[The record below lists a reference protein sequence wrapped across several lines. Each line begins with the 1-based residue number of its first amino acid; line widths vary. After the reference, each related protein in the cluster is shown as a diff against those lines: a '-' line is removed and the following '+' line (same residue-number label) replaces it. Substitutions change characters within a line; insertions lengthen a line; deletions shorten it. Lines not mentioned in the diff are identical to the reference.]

1 MSGRYVRQ
9 SSYRH
14 VFGTPAKPE
23 GQFLVSGTATTPAC
37 NGDGDFICAN
47 EKFMAYASAGGG
59 GPVNVL
65 RLDKPGRLPAK
76 LPTVSV
82 HKASVLDHQFHPF
95 LPTLLA
101 TAGEDGYVKVSQIP
115 EEGLTEDISKAIVTL
130 EGHSK
135 KVAFVKFHPTAN
147 NVLAS
152 ASYDFLV
159 KIWDI
164 EAQTEALNFED
175 HSDVVTS
182 LDFSWDGSQIAT
194 TSKDKKIRIFDPRD
208 GKSVASTEGFLGT
221 KKASVV
227 WASNQEKILGVGFSK
242 TSVRQY
248 GVWDP
253 KKLDTPLAINDLDQ
267 SAGVVIPFYDPD
279 NSILYLAG
287 KGDASIR
294 YWELV
299 KEKPYL
305 HFLSE
310 FRDTKSQQGV
320 AWLPKRACDTTKCGI
335 ASCLRLMKEAIVPIS
350 FQVPRKSDLFQ
361 KDLFPDAYAGVPSL
375 EAKEYLAGEN
385 KPPKLKSM
393 KPGTV
398 VEEVQQ
404 VKTFAAKK
412 SPQDLQEENDKL
424 RARVHELEAE
434 LAKLKGH

>member
-9 SSYRH
+9 SSFRH

-23 GQFLVSGTATTPAC
+23 SQFLGANPAC
-37 NGDGDFICAN
+37 NGDGDFICGN
-47 EKFMAYASAGGG
+47 EKFLAYASAGGG
-59 GPVNVL
+59 GPVVVL
-65 RLDKPGRLPAK
+65 PLNKPGRLPAK

-82 HKASVLDHQFHPF
+82 HKAAVLDHAFHPF
-95 LPTLLA
+95 LSTLLA

-115 EEGLTEDISKAIVTL
+115 DEGLTDNVEKAIVTL

-135 KVAFVKFHPTAN
+135 KVAFIKFHPTAN
-147 NVLAS
+147 NILAS
-152 ASYDFLV
+152 ASYDFTV

-164 EAQTEALNFED
+164 EAQSEALNVED
-175 HSDVVTS
+175 HPDVLQSIDYSV
-182 LDFSWDGSQIAT
+182 DGSQIAT
-194 TSKDKKIRIFDPRD
+194 TCKDKKIRVFDPRD
-208 GKSVASTEGFLGT
+208 GKSVASTEGFAGT
-221 KKASVV
+221 KRSSVV

-253 KKLDTPLAINDLDQ
+253 KKLDTPLGITDLDQ

-294 YWELV
+294 YFELV

-320 AWLPKRACDTTKCGI
+320 AWLPKRSCDTTKCEI
-335 ASCLRLMKEAIVPIS
+335 AICLRLMKEAIVPIS

-361 KDLFPDAYAGVPSL
+361 KDLFPDAYAGVPSM
-375 EAKEYLAGEN
+375 EAKEYLSGEN

-393 KPGTV
+393 KPGTST
-398 VEEVQQ
+398 EEVHV
-404 VKTFAAKK
+404 VKTFTAKK

-424 RARVHELEAE
+424 RARVAELEAE
-434 LAKLKGH
+434 VARLRGH

>member
-9 SSYRH
+9 SSFRH
-14 VFGTPAKPE
+14 VFGTPAKPQ
-23 GQFLVSGTATTPAC
+23 GQFLGVSPAC

-47 EKFMAYASAGGG
+47 EKFLAYAAAGGG
-59 GPVNVL
+59 GPVVVL
-65 RLDKPGRLPAK
+65 SLNKSGRLPAK

-82 HKASVLDHQFHPF
+82 HKAAVLDHQFHPF
-95 LPTLLA
+95 LHTLLA

-115 EEGLTEDISKAIVTL
+115 DEGLTDNVEKAIVTL

-135 KVAFVKFHPTAN
+135 KVAFIKFHPTAN
-147 NVLAS
+147 NILAS
-152 ASYDFLV
+152 ASYDFLA

-164 EAQTEALNFED
+164 EAQSEALNFED
-175 HSDVVTS
+175 HPDVVQS
-182 LDFSWDGSQIAT
+182 LDFSHDGSQIVT
-194 TSKDKKIRIFDPRD
+194 TCKDKKIRVFDPRD
-208 GKSVASTEGFLGT
+208 GKSVSSTEGFAGT
-221 KKASVV
+221 KRASAV

-253 KKLDTPLAINDLDQ
+253 KKLDTPLNVTDLDQ

-279 NSILYLAG
+279 NSILYLSG

-294 YWELV
+294 YFELV

-320 AWLPKRACDTTKCGI
+320 AWLPKRACDTTKCEI
-335 ASCLRLMKEAIVPIS
+335 ALCLRLMKEAIVPIS

-361 KDLFPDAYAGVPSL
+361 KDLFPDAYAGVPSM
-375 EAKEYLAGEN
+375 EAKEYLGGDN

-393 KPGTV
+393 KPGTAS
-398 VEEVQQ
+398 EEVVQ
-404 VKTFAAKK
+404 KTFTAKK
-412 SPQDLQEENDKL
+412 SPQELQEENDKL
-424 RARVHELEAE
+424 RHRVAELEAE